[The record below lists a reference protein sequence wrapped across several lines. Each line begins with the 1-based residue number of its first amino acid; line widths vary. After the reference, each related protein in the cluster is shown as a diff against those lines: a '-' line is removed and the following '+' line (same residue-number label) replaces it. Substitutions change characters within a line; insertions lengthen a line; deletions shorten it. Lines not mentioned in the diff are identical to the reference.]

1 VISQAGI
8 GIKLPALESLAI
20 GILLAGLLVIVSP
33 AVASSPPGPRLATVE
48 LIQTKG
54 SERDE
59 KASSPFVALTTMGPL
74 GGKQRHLRKGK
85 LEEGA
90 PGQVVP
96 FPFYGP
102 TWFGDGSAIAFLGF
116 KGKSVGFFLISADG
130 KELEPLKG
138 VLGPVFSADGRTMAF
153 SRTRSRHR
161 HPGRPDSHDY
171 SSTTTWVVDLATG
184 ALTRLTPWR
193 DGLSNVPTSFSPDG
207 SVLAMTEEDDKLDGP
222 RVVLT
227 HLDGSGSQV
236 LFTQATEATISP
248 DGSRIAFVG
257 YLNPTHIE
265 AEENQDYEIG
275 ELYVAN
281 IDGSGLK
288 RVTRNDDEIETS
300 PSWDPSGERIA
311 YVEMKASTSFVP
323 GLDFLFPVGNAIE
336 EVNADGSCKTTV
348 RSSPKVAYYGVA
360 WEPGTGR
367 EAGRIDCRS
376 ASNSAAES

>member
-1 VISQAGI
+1 MPRARARITHPTLG
-8 GIKLPALESLAI
+8 GFAI
-20 GILLAGLLVIVSP
+20 CILLAAALVGP

-59 KASSPFVALTTMGPL
+59 KASAPFVALTTMGPL
-74 GGKQRHLRKGK
+74 GAKQRHLLKGR
-85 LEEGA
+85 LEEG
-90 PGQVVP
+90 PRGQVVP

-102 TWFGDGSAIAFLGF
+102 AWFGDGSAIAFLGF
-116 KGKSVGFFLISADG
+116 KGKSAGFYLTSADG
-130 KELEPLKG
+130 SELEPLKG

-161 HPGRPDSHDY
+161 HPGRPDSRDY
-171 SSTTTWVVDLATG
+171 SSTTTWVVDLTTG
-184 ALTRLTPWR
+184 ELTRLTPWR

-207 SVLAMTEEDDKLDGP
+207 SVLVMTKNDDEIDGP
-222 RVVLT
+222 QVVLT
-227 HLDGSGSQV
+227 HPDGSGSQV
-236 LFTQATEATISP
+236 LLEQATEATISP
-248 DGSRIAFVG
+248 DGSRIAFAS
-257 YLNPTHIE
+257 YQNPTHIE
-265 AEENQDYEIG
+265 AEEGRGYDIG

-281 IDGSGLK
+281 IDGSGVR

-311 YVEMKASTSFVP
+311 YVAMKASTSFVP
-323 GLDFLFPVGNAIE
+323 GLDFLFPVGNAIA

-360 WEPGTGR
+360 WEPGVGR
-367 EAGRIDCRS
+367 EARRIECQ
-376 ASNSAAES
+376 